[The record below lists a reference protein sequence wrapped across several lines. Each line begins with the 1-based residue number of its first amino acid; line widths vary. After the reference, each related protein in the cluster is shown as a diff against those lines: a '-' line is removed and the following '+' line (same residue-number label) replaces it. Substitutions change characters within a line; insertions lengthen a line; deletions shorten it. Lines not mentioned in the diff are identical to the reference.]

1 MRNRNM
7 SYPLSHIAEQIKARV
22 IGDANLQVRG
32 LCPLEA
38 PVAHHITFIRSESLE
53 ATRRALSGLPA
64 TCAAIINQ
72 DFAAAVESSGQAPSV
87 VLTKE
92 PYPSFLN
99 IIPLFFEEIP
109 STPGIHGTALVD
121 PSALISE
128 GASIGAGCYIGPRVS
143 IGKNFTMYPYA
154 RVAEDVSI
162 GDGVTLH
169 SGVSIRHGTR
179 MGDRIT
185 VFDNAVIGSDGFGY
199 TPDPVLV
206 LRKVPQLGNVL
217 IESDVEIGA
226 NACIDR
232 GAFGPTVIG
241 RGTKIDNLAQ
251 IGHNAVLGKY
261 VVVCGQVG
269 IAGST
274 NIGDG
279 AVLGGQVG
287 VADHV
292 TVGKGARVGGG
303 SGITSDLLKPGDY
316 MGYPAIPATDWRR
329 IQVTLKKMIRPNR
342 KK

>member
-72 DFAAAVESSGQAPSV
+72 DSAAAVEPSGQSPSV

-99 IIPLFFEEIP
+99 IIPLFFENIP
-109 STPGIHGTALVD
+109 PTPGIHATALVD
-121 PSALISE
+121 PSATIGE
-128 GASIGAGCYIGPRVS
+128 GASIGPGCCIGPRVS
-143 IGKNFTMYPYA
+143 IGKNFTMHPHA
-154 RVAEDVSI
+154 RVSEDVRI

-169 SGVSIRHGTR
+169 SGVSIRHGTL

-185 VFDNAVIGSDGFGY
+185 VFDNAVIGSDGFGF
-199 TPDPVLV
+199 TPDPSLG
-206 LRKVPQLGNVL
+206 LRKVPQVGYVL
-217 IESDVEIGA
+217 IESDVEVGA
-226 NACIDR
+226 NSCIDR
-232 GAFGPTVIG
+232 GAFGATVIG
-241 RGTKIDNLAQ
+241 RGTKIDNLVQ

-261 VVVCGQVG
+261 VIVCGQVG

-274 NIGDG
+274 SIGDG

-287 VADHV
+287 VGDHLII
-292 TVGKGARVGGG
+292 GKGVRVGGG
-303 SGITSDLLKPGDY
+303 SAVITTITQAGDY
-316 MGYPAIPATDWRR
+316 MGYPAIPANDWRR
-329 IQVTLKKMIRPNR
+329 IQVTLKKMIRRSR